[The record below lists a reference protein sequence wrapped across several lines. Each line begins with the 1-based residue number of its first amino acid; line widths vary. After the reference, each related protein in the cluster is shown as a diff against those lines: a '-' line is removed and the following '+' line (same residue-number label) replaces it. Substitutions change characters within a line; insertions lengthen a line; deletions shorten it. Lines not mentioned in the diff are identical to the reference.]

1 VKEFRDRV
9 AVVTGGASGIG
20 LGMCQR
26 FAREGMQVV
35 CADIE
40 LAAAEQVCHAL
51 RASGARALAAR
62 VDVSQRD
69 SVEALAET
77 AYSELGGVHLLC
89 NNAGVIVGGTLAQA
103 TEDDWRWVL
112 GVNLYGVIHGC
123 HAFVPRM
130 LEAGAGGHIV
140 NTASMGG
147 IVSAPTLG
155 VYCTSKFAVVGF
167 SEALALELAPHAI
180 GVSVLCPGGVR
191 TNLLAA
197 TRNRPSDLPET
208 GGDASILARAVADGL
223 EPGEVGEIVLRGV
236 RAGALHIFTHADYRQ
251 HVQRRS
257 DALLA
262 AFDLVPSA

>member
-1 VKEFRDRV
+1 MKEFRDRV

-20 LGMCQR
+20 RGLCER

-40 LAAAEQVCHAL
+40 LAEAERVCESL
-51 RASGARALAAR
+51 RASGGRALPAC
-62 VDVSQRD
+62 VDVSRRD
-69 SVEALAET
+69 SVEALAD
-77 AYSELGGVHLLC
+77 AVCRELGGVHLVC
-89 NNAGVIVGGTLAQA
+89 NNAGVIVGGTLQQA

-130 LEAGAGGHIV
+130 LAGGEGGHIV
-140 NTASMGG
+140 NTSSMGG

-167 SEALALELAPHAI
+167 SEALALELAPHGI

-197 TRNRPSDLPET
+197 TRNRPADLPET
-208 GGDASILARAVADGL
+208 GGDASILARAIADGID
-223 EPGEVGEIVLRGV
+223 PVEVGDIVLRGV
-236 RAGALHIFTHADYRQ
+236 REGALHIFTHADYRS
-251 HVQRRS
+251 HVKTRC
-257 DALLA
+257 DALLS
-262 AFDLVPSA
+262 AFDLLPSA